1 MKSKHITK
9 ILDETTFANLSAPQR
24 AEINAH
30 ASECDK
36 CRKAFQSAELASV
49 LLKNR
54 AVETFEPTP
63 FFETRVL
70 AALREKQIIANPVA
84 AFWRWWQASS
94 AVVFL
99 MLFSVGVLLALTF
112 LAPQR
117 TIDSQESATIF
128 GDFPTERVIFRQDE
142 LRGEITNG
150 QALQIIYEQDSR

>member
-9 ILDETTFANLSAPQR
+9 ILDDTKFADLSAAQR

-30 ASECDK
+30 AAECNG
-36 CRKAFQSAELASV
+36 CRRAFQTAQIASV
-49 LLKNR
+49 LLKSR
-54 AVETFEPTP
+54 AVETFVPSP

-70 AALREKQIIANPVA
+70 AALREKQIISNPVA

-112 LAPQR
+112 LAPQKSL
-117 TIDSQESATIF
+117 DFQESATIL
-128 GDFPTERVIFRQDE
+128 GEFPAERVIFRDE